1 MKGLSYGTTNM
12 SRHGRLLNGLS
23 YSTTNMSRP
32 GRLLNGLS
40 YGTTNMSRHGRLL
53 NGLSQYV
60 VKTMKGFE
68 RHSYTQFRILND
80 ILTHSFGF

>member
-12 SRHGRLLNGLS
+12 SRHGRLINGLS
-23 YSTTNMSRP
+23 YDTTNMSRH

-68 RHSYTQFRILND
+68 RQSYTQLRILKD
-80 ILTHSFGF
+80 SLTRSLGF